1 MAAAAV
7 APGQLEI
14 ERVPC
19 LSDNYS
25 WLLHEPQQGLTAVV
39 DPAEVAPVVAAL
51 EAKGWKLTHI
61 LNSKRCRALWRKS
74 CGQAVAP
81 AASLLG

>member
-1 MAAAAV
+1 MATTAASAGV
-7 APGQLEI
+7 LEI

-25 WLLHEPQQGLTAVV
+25 WLLHEPQKGVTAVV

-51 EAKGWKLTHI
+51 QAKGWKLTHI
-61 LNSKRCRALWRKS
+61 LNSELTAFALL
-74 CGQAVAP
+74 QP
-81 AASLLG
+81 P